1 MFKNFTSEIILTT
14 LISSLFLLFC
24 GGGIFLKREILSFNL
39 GLNKC
44 RETFSFV
51 ESQLEV
57 IRNLKIF
64 HDAYLRR
71 IILGIGALTIF
82 IIFFLY
88 LTEETSLRMASN
100 FSVELR
106 WIVVPILVLS
116 LIGFPSIEYIYKM
129 EEGEGV
135 DSYTFKRMG
144 FQWFWSYENSSSL
157 FDSYIGRDGDSD
169 SPLYLSSSNKVTL
182 PRFTPIINVVSSGD
196 VIHRWALPSIL
207 MKIDAIPGRLNTLS
221 FSLPWME
228 NSVLYG
234 QCSELCGVNHRF
246 MPIVVNLRRGNL

>member
-24 GGGIFLKREILSFNL
+24 GGGGGIFLKREILSFNL

-44 RETFSFV
+44 REFFSFV
-51 ESQLEV
+51 ESHLEV

-106 WIVVPILVLS
+106 
-116 LIGFPSIEYIYKM
+116 
-129 EEGEGV
+129 
-135 DSYTFKRMG
+135 
-144 FQWFWSYENSSSL
+144 
-157 FDSYIGRDGDSD
+157 
-169 SPLYLSSSNKVTL
+169 
-182 PRFTPIINVVSSGD
+182 
-196 VIHRWALPSIL
+196 
-207 MKIDAIPGRLNTLS
+207 
-221 FSLPWME
+221 
-228 NSVLYG
+228 
-234 QCSELCGVNHRF
+234 
-246 MPIVVNLRRGNL
+246 